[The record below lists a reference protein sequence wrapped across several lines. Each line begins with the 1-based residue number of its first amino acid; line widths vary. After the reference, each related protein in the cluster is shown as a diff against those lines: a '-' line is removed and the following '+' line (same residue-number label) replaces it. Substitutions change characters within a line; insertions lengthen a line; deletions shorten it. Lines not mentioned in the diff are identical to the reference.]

1 MSTIRFAILSMALLL
16 LSCGKGVHSEGE
28 VREVNVL
35 ELKQEDVT
43 LSKSYSASI
52 RGQQDIK
59 IIPRVEGYLTDIL
72 IKEGEIVKKGQPLFI
87 IDQVS
92 FNALLQASK
101 ASVAVGEANV
111 STAKLTYDS
120 KKALFD
126 KSIISDFDLLQAENS
141 YKTAQAQLMQAKAEL
156 DIASNNLSFTV
167 VKSPSDGV
175 AGKIP
180 YRIGDYVSPAIQNGL
195 TVVADNSNMFVYFS
209 LVERQVMELVSKYKS
224 LALAIDSMPEIQLQL
239 CDGSIYSH
247 SGRVESISGLIDP
260 STGAVSIRS
269 VFPNQDR
276 LLLSGGSGSVVI
288 PQSLS
293 GVIVIPQEATF
304 EIQDKTYVYKVV
316 DGVTQSAIIS
326 VERISNGKEYIVT
339 NGLDVNDTIVADGAG
354 LLREGMKVSVTRK

>member
-1 MSTIRFAILSMALLL
+1 MSTIRFAILSITLLL
-16 LSCGKGVHSEGE
+16 ISCGKGVHRENE
-28 VREVNVL
+28 IREVNVL
-35 ELKQEDVT
+35 DLKREDVVI
-43 LSKSYSASI
+43 SKSYSASI

-59 IIPRVEGYLTDIL
+59 IIPRVDGYLTQIL
-72 IKEGEIVKKGQPLFI
+72 IKEGEIVKKGQTLFI

-92 FNALLQASK
+92 FNAQLQAAK
-101 ASVAVGEANV
+101 ASVAVMEANT

-126 KSIISDFDLLQAENS
+126 KNIISDFDLLSAENN
-141 YKTAQAQLMQAKAEL
+141 YKTAQAQLQQAKAEME
-156 DIASNNLSFTV
+156 IASNNLSFTV

-175 AGKIP
+175 VGKIP

-209 LVERQVMELVSKYKS
+209 MVERQVMDLVSKYKS
-224 LALAIDSMPEIQLQL
+224 LDLAIDSMPAIELQL
-239 CDGSIYSH
+239 CDGSIYSQK
-247 SGRVESISGLIDP
+247 GRVESISGLIDP

-269 VFPNQDR
+269 IFPNQER

-288 PQSLS
+288 PQSLR

-316 DGVTQSAIIS
+316 DGVTQSSIIS
-326 VERISNGKEYIVT
+326 VEKINNGKEYIVT
-339 NGLDVNDTIVADGAG
+339 SGLDVSDTIVSEGAG
-354 LLREGMKVSVTRK
+354 LLREGMKVTIARK